1 MGAVTLADQ
10 SQWSHFFFS
19 TNTAGVP
26 HVGSVAT
33 SNMNSSTA
41 TEPNDASKTLLVG
54 SLLAAQEGMYQNA
67 VQELQGKSS
76 VLETEML
83 DRLTDTDYQPA
94 ANFFDQVYVMAPSEG
109 TPWAALLSKLSAA
122 VAPGGKLRATLVGQP
137 SEEAI
142 TRLRAEVTI
151 AGFSSVTADGEG
163 MLSAVRPEA
172 PAVSVATAS
181 PAAAVPLRKKLG
193 GDENRQQKKASLW
206 ATQPEVQIDADSL
219 LAGSDRMGPRA
230 MKREDCTVDLTQPR
244 SRRKRACKNC
254 TCGLRE
260 LEEEERNGTI
270 VQLLESEINGSAGG
284 ARQEVTSTVT
294 GPDGIE
300 RTVKRV
306 QVDTR
311 GATSSCGSCFLGDAF
326 RCSTCPYLGMPA
338 FEPGQK
344 VEIPVSMDDDV

>member
-1 MGAVTLADQ
+1 M
-10 SQWSHFFFS
+10 
-19 TNTAGVP
+19 TA
-26 HVGSVAT
+26 
-33 SNMNSSTA
+33 STA
-41 TEPNDASKTLLVG
+41 ALPNDSPKVLLVG
-54 SLLAAQEGMYQNA
+54 SLVAAREGVYQNA
-67 VQELQGKSS
+67 VQELQGTSS

-94 ANFFDQVYVMAPSEG
+94 DSFFDQVYVMAPYEG
-109 TPWAALLSKLSAA
+109 TPWSALLSKLFATA
-122 VAPGGKLRATLVGQP
+122 APGGKLKATVVGKP
-137 SEEAI
+137 GEEAV

-151 AGFSSVTADGEG
+151 AGFSSVEALAEG
-163 MLSAVRPEA
+163 VLHAVRPEA
-172 PAVSVATAS
+172 PAVSVAPDSAV
-181 PAAAVPLRKKLG
+181 AAVPLRKKLG
-193 GDENRQQKKASLW
+193 GDASRQQKKASLW
-206 ATQPEVQIDADSL
+206 ATQPEGQIDADTL
-219 LAGSDRMGPRA
+219 LSGSDRMGPRA
-230 MKREDCTVDLTQPR
+230 MKREDCTVDLSQPR

-260 LEEEERNGTI
+260 LEEEEERNGTI

-284 ARQEVTSTVT
+284 ARQEVTSTVK
-294 GPDGIE
+294 GPDGVE

-326 RCSTCPYLGMPA
+326 RCNTCPFLGMPA